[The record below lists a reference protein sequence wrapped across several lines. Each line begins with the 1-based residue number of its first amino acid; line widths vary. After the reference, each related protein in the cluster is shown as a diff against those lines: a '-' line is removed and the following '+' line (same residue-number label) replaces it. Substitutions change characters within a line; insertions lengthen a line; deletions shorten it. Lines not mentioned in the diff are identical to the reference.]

1 MDIKM
6 FDIIMRLSL
15 VLLII
20 GLAIWFVKQISDSV
34 QYNIDHP
41 TMYNATSVSGQN
53 YICRSCGGSF
63 GGLTCS
69 MCGNDEASIQA
80 SSFFEIT
87 K

>member
-1 MDIKM
+1 MNGKTLE
-6 FDIIMRLSL
+6 IIGKSL
-15 VLLII
+15 MVLLTII
-20 GLAIWFVKQISDSV
+20 FAIWFVKTISDSV

-41 TMYNATSVSGQN
+41 PRYNATSVSGQN
-53 YICRSCGGSF
+53 YICKSCGGSF

-69 MCGNDEASIQA
+69 RCGDNEASIQA